1 MFRSTNQG
9 HIHFVAQKQDS
20 HLSGQ
25 APDAESKQVLSG
37 DSHPWQ
43 SATLGQPQQQQ
54 MPRAQQPPPQG
65 LLQQQAPRWDPNG
78 ISQQS
83 SQPPTAGS
91 QQPVPVSCSNFPQI
105 WRSLEL
111 SLGKTPC

>member
-9 HIHFVAQKQDS
+9 HIQFVAQKQDS

-25 APDAESKQVLSG
+25 APDAEPKQVMSR

-65 LLQQQAPRWDPNG
+65 LLQQQAPLFGTQMASLSSLLSPL
-78 ISQQS
+78 QLVLS
-83 SQPPTAGS
+83 SQFQLAAATS
-91 QQPVPVSCSNFPQI
+91 L
-105 WRSLEL
+105 RSGNPL
-111 SLGKTPC
+111 S